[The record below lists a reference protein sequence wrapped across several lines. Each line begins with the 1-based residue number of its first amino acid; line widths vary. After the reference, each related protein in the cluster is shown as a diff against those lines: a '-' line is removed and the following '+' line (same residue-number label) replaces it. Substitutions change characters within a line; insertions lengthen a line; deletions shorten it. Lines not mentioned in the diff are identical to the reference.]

1 MESLRYRDLPV
12 RLHANGRRRGVSAHL
27 AAAIPRALPF
37 LARARPRPNRDGDV
51 EMLSGTRTVH
61 RFVDAAGDSG
71 TLRWHLVEAGEGE
84 PVVFLHG
91 VPGSWYVWHHQ
102 IADLARDHRVLAVD
116 LKGLGQ
122 TQKTPGDY
130 RPAGIA
136 EQLVA
141 LFDVLQLE
149 RVNLVA
155 HGRGAVV
162 ADHLGAAHPFRVRRY
177 VRGQQH
183 LYHFSEALASS
194 ESWLAT
200 PLGSW
205 LLRTPAL
212 LVSGVYGERC
222 RYPVSP
228 IDLQRIV
235 REWSHPGVGAAA
247 SRHFNSSSLRQE
259 WTDRRS
265 GLMAHWRFPV
275 LVVQGEHDPG
285 QPREFYEGIEGT
297 MPDAHVELLDAGFA
311 FSLENPAQTT
321 RVLRDFLAT

>member
-1 MESLRYRDLPV
+1 MESRYREIPD
-12 RLHANGRRRGVSAHL
+12 RLNRNGHRRGAPAQLV
-27 AAAIPRALPF
+27 AALPRALPF
-37 LARARPRPNRDGDV
+37 LALARPRPNRDGDV
-51 EMLSGTRTVH
+51 EMLAGTRTVH
-61 RFVDAAGDSG
+61 RFVDAAGDSAR
-71 TLRWHLVEAGEGE
+71 LRWHLVEAREGE

-91 VPGSWYVWHHQ
+91 VPGSWYDWHHQ
-102 IADLARDHRVLAVD
+102 IADLARDHRVVAIV

-122 TQKTPGDY
+122 TQNTPGDY

-155 HGRGAVV
+155 HGRGTVV

-183 LYHFSEALASS
+183 LYHFSEALESN
-194 ESWLAT
+194 ESWFAT
-200 PLGSW
+200 PLGSR
-205 LLRTPAL
+205 LLRTPSL
-212 LVSGVYGERC
+212 LVSGMYGERC
-222 RYPVSP
+222 RHPVSRSA
-228 IDLQRIV
+228 LRRIV

-247 SRHFNSSSLRQE
+247 ARHFNSSSLRQE

-265 GLMAHWRFPV
+265 ALMAHWRFPV
-275 LVVQGEHDPG
+275 LVVQGEHDPW

-297 MPDAHVELLDAGFA
+297 MPDARVELLDAGFA
-311 FSLENPAQTT
+311 FALENPAQTT

>member
-1 MESLRYRDLPV
+1 MESRYREIPD
-12 RLHANGRRRGVSAHL
+12 RLNRNGHRRGAPAQLV
-27 AAAIPRALPF
+27 AALPRALPF
-37 LARARPRPNRDGDV
+37 LALARPRPNRDGDV
-51 EMLSGTRTVH
+51 EMLAGTRTVH
-61 RFVDAAGDSG
+61 RFVDAAGDSAR
-71 TLRWHLVEAGEGE
+71 LRWHLVEAGEGE

-91 VPGSWYVWHHQ
+91 VPGSWYDWHHQ
-102 IADLARDHRVLAVD
+102 VADLARDHRVVAID

-136 EQLVA
+136 EQLIA

-155 HGRGAVV
+155 HGRGTVV

-183 LYHFSEALASS
+183 LYHFSEALESN
-194 ESWLAT
+194 ESWFAT
-200 PLGSW
+200 PLGSR
-205 LLRTPAL
+205 LLRTPSL
-212 LVSGVYGERC
+212 LVSGMYGERC
-222 RYPVSP
+222 RHPVSRSA
-228 IDLQRIV
+228 LQRIV

-247 SRHFNSSSLRQE
+247 ARHFNSSSLRQE

-265 GLMAHWRFPV
+265 ALMAHWRFPV
-275 LVVQGEHDPG
+275 LVVQGEHDPW

-297 MPDAHVELLDAGFA
+297 MPDARVELLDAGFA
-311 FSLENPAQTT
+311 FALENPAQTT